1 MSAFAIDAFE
11 FCRLKEQ
18 RSGEIA
24 IADMSR
30 LAAECTDSSGVL
42 QWSVGGGK
50 DSLGH
55 PRLSLLVTGSA
66 KLICQRCLQPFDF
79 AIESESVLILATN
92 EAAAD
97 EIEEQLD
104 DDAVEVIVGS
114 KALDLMALV
123 EDEALLAL
131 PVSPKHDACPA
142 QSLSESIKL
151 PEKESPFSVL
161 KSLKKS

>member
-11 FCRLKEQ
+11 FCRLKERRNGQ
-18 RSGEIA
+18 IA
-24 IADMSR
+24 IADMPR
-30 LAAECTDSSGVL
+30 LAEECADSAGVL
-42 QWSVGGGK
+42 QWSVEGGK

-55 PRLSLLVTGSA
+55 PRIKLLVTGSV
-66 KLICQRCLQPFDF
+66 KLICQRCLQAFDF
-79 AIESESVLILATN
+79 AIGSDSVLILATN

-104 DDAVEVIVGS
+104 DDTVEVIVGS
-114 KALDLMALV
+114 KALDLIALV

-131 PVSPKHDACPA
+131 SH
-142 QSLSESIKL
+142 SIKL

-161 KSLKKS
+161 KNLKKS